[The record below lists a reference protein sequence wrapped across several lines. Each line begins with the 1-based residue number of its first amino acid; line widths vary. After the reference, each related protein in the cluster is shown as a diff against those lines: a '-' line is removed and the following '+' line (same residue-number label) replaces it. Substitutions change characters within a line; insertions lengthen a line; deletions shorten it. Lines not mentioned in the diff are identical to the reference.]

1 MHNIFLDNAATTKLT
16 PQVKQYIIEL
26 LDQYA
31 NPSSL
36 YKKKAGV
43 EYNKNN
49 KF

>member
-1 MHNIFLDNAATTKLT
+1 MYLDYAATTPLN

-26 LDQYA
+26 LDTFQ

-36 YKKKAGV
+36 YQKKAGV

>member
-1 MHNIFLDNAATTKLT
+1 MQVYLDHAATTPLT
-16 PQVKQYIIEL
+16 PEVKSYIIEL
-26 LDQYA
+26 LEQYA

-36 YKKKAGV
+36 YQKKAGV

>member
-1 MHNIFLDNAATTKLT
+1 MQKIYLDNAATTPLT
-16 PQVKQYIIEL
+16 SQVKQYIIES
-26 LDQYA
+26 LDQFY

-36 YKKKAGV
+36 YQKKAGV

>member
-1 MHNIFLDNAATTKLT
+1 MYLDGAATTPLT

-36 YKKKAGV
+36 Y
-43 EYNKNN
+43 
-49 KF
+49 

>member
-1 MHNIFLDNAATTKLT
+1 MQVYLDNAATTKLT
-16 PQVKQYIIEL
+16 LEVKQYIIEL

-36 YKKKAGV
+36 YQKKVGV

>member
-1 MHNIFLDNAATTKLT
+1 MNTIYLDNASTTKLT
-16 PQVKQYIIEL
+16 PQVKQCIIKL
-26 LDQYA
+26 LDQFY

-36 YKKKAGV
+36 YQKKAGV